1 MLRAIGLGA
10 TARTVSPPNPWVG
23 CVIEPGGFIG
33 STQLPG
39 GPHAEIVALRAAGQG
54 ARGATLYCTLES
66 CSHHGRTAP
75 CADAVIDA
83 GVGRVVV
90 GLVDPDPRV
99 SGGGI
104 QRLRDAGLDVDV
116 GVCAPAVSEQLRPYL
131 KHRTSGH
138 PWVVEV
144 TSPDL
149 DEVTS
154 PDLDVDQVS
163 LPLDSDAVVLAVEA
177 IRGGLRVS
185 VAVRRPS
192 RSVLELEGDAREVLA
207 EIGHRGVIELA
218 VERHLAGPFRLAG
231 LVDRSRGVWLPSEA
245 VTTGRYT

>member
-1 MLRAIGLGA
+1 MRAIGLGA
-10 TARTVSPPNPWVG
+10 TARSVSPPNPWVG

-33 STQLPG
+33 STQRPG
-39 GPHAEIVALRAAGQG
+39 GPHAEVVALRAAGQG
-54 ARGATLYCTLES
+54 ASGATLYCTLEP

-99 SGGGI
+99 RGAGI
-104 QRLRDAGLDVDV
+104 QRLRDAGVDVDV
-116 GVCAPAVSEQLRPYL
+116 GVCARAVSEQLRPYL
-131 KHRTSGH
+131 KHRTTGH

-144 TSPDL
+144 TS
-149 DEVTS
+149 
-154 PDLDVDQVS
+154 DLDVDQVS
-163 LPLDSDAVVLAVEA
+163 QPLDSDAVVLATEA
-177 IRGGLRVS
+177 IPGGGLHVC

-192 RSVLELEGDAREVLA
+192 QSVLEVEGDVHEVLA

-218 VERHLAGPFRLAG
+218 VERHLAGPFRREG
-231 LVDRSRGVWLPSEA
+231 LVDHQGCGSLGSRD
-245 VTTGRYT
+245 TGTL